1 MKEEHQHLMMY
12 TRPERKG
19 LVGEATCLSD
29 EEGKRCVCV
38 HSIVCPLNKRC
49 IQTLNFLC
57 ADACMQTQACVGM
70 QTQTHTHGQM
80 QMHAKPSATFHVQ
93 VVICLGLE
101 SLSPPDLV
109 ACQDPEVRL
118 TVDQLFPKP
127 HPPNLVLR
135 TSVSLGGL
143 L

>member
-49 IQTLNFLC
+49 IQTFTFLC
-57 ADACMQTQACVGM
+57 ADACM

-93 VVICLGLE
+93 DVICLGLE
-101 SLSPPDLV
+101 SLSPPVLV

-127 HPPNLVLR
+127 RPPNLVLR
-135 TSVSLGGL
+135 TNVSLGGL
-143 L
+143 P